1 MEQQHRVVYRP
12 TICRAWLGALLLL
25 GWLLAAC
32 GGEQSG
38 LITSGTPV
46 ATATGSVALHALTV
60 ATPTDTAVPPRAAMP
75 TSSISAVAASP
86 ATPAATEAPAGA
98 TPAITTSSSAQG
110 GGGGNNVVRVVNH
123 NDGRLQIR
131 GNLDLNHI
139 PGPTV
144 GPVNLAYATSSCTD
158 CQTIAVALQIDLIS
172 RTATRIVPQNAA
184 VAVNVQCHHCVTI
197 ARALQ
202 YVVQVDDPNQVP
214 PDVADLLKE
223 MDRTLNDISHTQGI
237 TITEAESQINAVIAR
252 FSTLAA
258 SLYDQR
264 QEDTRDNTPG
274 PPALPA
280 ATPAST
286 TTPAGDLTPTSA
298 PQTPTAPPPAAAP
311 TATPTTTATLAPT
324 SPPAHPTPTAS
335 P

>member
-1 MEQQHRVVYRP
+1 MEQQDRIVYCPR
-12 TICRAWLGALLLL
+12 IFRAWLGALLLL

-38 LITSGTPV
+38 LAANGTPV
-46 ATATGSVALHALTV
+46 ATATGSTALHALTV
-60 ATPTDTAVPPRAAMP
+60 ATPTDTAVPPRAAPP
-75 TSSISAVAASP
+75 TSSMSAVVATP
-86 ATPAATEAPAGA
+86 ATPAATDAPADVN
-98 TPAITTSSSAQG
+98 PAITTSSSAQG
-110 GGGGNNVVRVVNH
+110 GGGGNNMVRVVNH
-123 NDGRLQIR
+123 NDGQLRIR

-144 GPVNLAYATSSCTD
+144 GPVNLAYATSSCAD

-202 YVVQVDDPNQVP
+202 YVIQVDDPNQVP

-237 TITEAESQINAVIAR
+237 TVTEAESQINAVIAQ

-258 SLYDQR
+258 SLDDQR
-264 QEDTRDNTPG
+264 QEDTRDNSPGTPV
-274 PPALPA
+274 LPTA
-280 ATPAST
+280 APD
-286 TTPAGDLTPTSA
+286 TTPAPTSPASPTPSGA
-298 PQTPTAPPPAAAP
+298 PQTPSAPPATVTP
-311 TATPTTTATLAPT
+311 TAT
-324 SPPAHPTPTAS
+324 SPVVTPTQPRPAGT